1 MTQIYRSSMEF
12 TNFDE
17 IPDRPHTK
25 RACDERAA
33 SVRATARRRERNF
46 KLKVSPRVGET
57 SVRRACGQRRADEND
72 ILHENDHRA
81 LARVACDPMWA
92 TARRRE
98 RNFMLKK
105 QPRADDKRSPFSCG
119 QRRADENKIL
129 CKKTNR
135 AQTTGD
141 G

>member
-1 MTQIYRSSMEF
+1 MEF

-17 IPDRPHTK
+17 ISDRPHTK

-98 RNFMLKK
+98 RNFM
-105 QPRADDKRSPFSCG
+105 
-119 QRRADENKIL
+119 
-129 CKKTNR
+129 
-135 AQTTGD
+135 
-141 G
+141 

>member
-1 MTQIYRSSMEF
+1 MTQIYRSPMEF

-17 IPDRPHTK
+17 ISDRPHTK

-57 SVRRACGQRRADEND
+57 SVRRRAGNGAQTRTTFYMKMITAHWPEWRATPCGQRRADENE
-72 ILHENDHRA
+72 IL
-81 LARVACDPMWA
+81 CK
-92 TARRRE
+92 
-98 RNFMLKK
+98 KK
-105 QPRADDKRSPFSCG
+105 QPRADDRRWLISCG
-119 QRRADENKIL
+119 QRRADENEIL

-135 AQTTGD
+135 A
-141 G
+141 